1 MSREHASEYHR
12 RRDAR
17 PNPWAVQREREQDRE
32 EFQRR
37 SEQLAAGDGQQPA
50 GGGGVPEPAG
60 DDQEQAHE

>member
-1 MSREHASEYHR
+1 MGREHASEYRR

-17 PNPWAVQREREQDRE
+17 PDPWVAQRERERDRE

-37 SEQLAAGDGQQPA
+37 SEQQPA
-50 GGGGVPEPAG
+50 GGGDVPKPAG